1 MSNISSIID
10 LAIDDLRARSK
21 NREYANDPE
30 KWVNDILGKRWYSR
44 QRDIAKSFLE
54 NQRIAVK
61 SGNGVGKSAIMADL
75 ITWIVATSDPADTL
89 CIVSAPTLSQIEKV
103 IFAYLKVNKGI
114 AQARGFELPGR
125 ITETLAWK
133 LDSEQGSEFLVF
145 GKRPS
150 DRDITSSFQGTR
162 KKRTLVF
169 LDEAGGLP
177 AEMFTAAEAVATG
190 KDSKIFAIGNPD
202 RRGTEFYRIFNDAQ
216 LSQDWNTQT
225 ISVFNLPTFTGELVY
240 EDPEKQEALLMGLTS
255 VDWVEHKKRAWGV
268 DSARYKAKVLGEF
281 PDEGDTTFFSQA
293 VIDRAYECEI
303 EEDDDVQPILGL
315 DVARYGSD
323 ESRMYINR
331 GGRIRLYDDGT
342 EDGGAWSK
350 TDLITTARKVHAAAQ
365 RVGARLVNVDANGVG
380 GGVVDALLTLDEF
393 RDATYDV
400 GAIMTANSSP
410 DNMRWF
416 NQRAYQYDMLRE
428 GMAEGK
434 FDLDF
439 DDVDLREELITQT
452 YKFSAKGAIQI
463 TSKDD
468 MKKMGLDSPDS
479 LDAVLLSTI
488 DFQEPGDMPQPG
500 QMIEYDFEE
509 INSFYDKSFW

>member
-1 MSNISSIID
+1 MSLTNIVD
-10 LAIDDLRARSK
+10 LALLDLRERSK
-21 NREYANDPE
+21 KRIYQSDPE
-30 KWVNDILGKRWYSR
+30 AWVADVLGKSWYGKQAEIVDAYLS
-44 QRDIAKSFLE
+44 S
-54 NQRIAVK
+54 QRIAIK
-61 SGNGVGKSAIMADL
+61 SANGCGKSAVLSDL
-75 ITWIVATSDPADTL
+75 ITWEVAVGEPEETL
-89 CIVSAPTLSQIEKV
+89 CIISAPTLSQIEKV
-103 IFAYLKVNKGI
+103 IFAYLKVNKGT
-114 AQARGFELPGR
+114 ASANGFEIPGR
-125 ITETLAWK
+125 ISETLTWK
-133 LDSEQGSEFLVF
+133 LDTPQGSNLLAF

-150 DRDITSSFQGTR
+150 DKDIVSSFQGTR
-162 KKRTLVF
+162 KLRTLVF

-190 KDSKIFAIGNPD
+190 AGSKIAAIGNPD
-202 RRGTEFYRIFNDAQ
+202 RRGTEFHRIFTDPQ
-216 LSQDWNTQT
+216 LSQDWTLQT
-225 ISVFNLPTFTGELVY
+225 ISAFDLPTFTGEEVY
-240 EDPEKQEALLMGLTS
+240 ADPVKQDLLMQSLTS
-255 VDWVEHKKRAWGV
+255 VEWVEHKKRAWGE
-268 DSARYKAKVLGEF
+268 DSARYKSKVLGQF
-281 PDEGDTTFFSQA
+281 PDEADNTFFSQSI
-293 VIDRAYECEI
+293 IDMAYECEV
-303 EEDDDVQPILGL
+303 EEDEDIKPILGV

-350 TDLITTARKVHAAAQ
+350 TDLITTARKVHSAAQ
-365 RVGARLVNVDANGVG
+365 RVGAKLVNVDANGVG
-380 GGVVDALLTLDEF
+380 GGVVDALLTLEEF

-400 GAIMTANSSP
+400 GSIMTANASP

-463 TSKDD
+463 TSKDE
-468 MKKMGLDSPDS
+468 MKKQGLDSPDS

-488 DFQEPGDMPQPG
+488 DFVEEEDKVQPG
-500 QMIEYDFEE
+500 SVIEYDFNE

>member
-1 MSNISSIID
+1 MSLTNIVD
-10 LAIDDLRARSK
+10 LALEDLRERSK
-21 NREYANDPE
+21 KRIYRSDPAA
-30 KWVNDILGKRWYSR
+30 WVADVLGKRWYSR
-44 QRDIAKSFLE
+44 QQEIVDSYLGS
-54 NQRIAVK
+54 QRLAVK
-61 SGNGVGKSAIMADL
+61 SANGCGKSAVVADL
-75 ITWIVATSDPADTL
+75 ITWEVAVGDPNETL
-89 CIVSAPTLSQIEKV
+89 CIISAPTLSQIEKV
-103 IFAYLKVNKGI
+103 IFAYLKVNKG
-114 AQARGFELPGR
+114 AASSNGFEIPGR
-125 ITETLAWK
+125 ISETLTWK
-133 LDSEQGSEFLVF
+133 IDTEQGSNLLAF

-150 DRDITSSFQGTR
+150 DKDIVSSFQGTR
-162 KKRTLVF
+162 KLRTKVF

-177 AEMFTAAEAVATG
+177 ADMFTAAEAVATG
-190 KDSKIFAIGNPD
+190 GDSKILAIGNPD
-202 RRGTEFYRIFNDAQ
+202 RRGTEFHRIFTDPQ
-216 LSQDWNTQT
+216 LSQDWKLHT
-225 ISVFNLPTFTGELVY
+225 ISAFDLPTFTGELVY
-240 EDPEKQEALLMGLTS
+240 PEELLQENLLRGLTS
-255 VDWVEHKKRAWGV
+255 VEWVEHKKRAWGEE
-268 DSARYKAKVLGEF
+268 SARYKSKVLGQF
-281 PDEGDTTFFSQA
+281 PDEADNTFFSQSI
-293 VIDRAYECEI
+293 IDRAYECEI
-303 EEDDDVQPILGL
+303 EEDNDVQPILGV
-315 DVARYGSD
+315 DVARFGSD

-350 TDLITTARKVHAAAQ
+350 TDLITTARKVHTAAQ
-365 RVGARLVNVDANGVG
+365 RVGAKLVNVDANGVG

-393 RDATYDV
+393 RDAVYDV
-400 GAIMTANSSP
+400 GAIMTANASP

-463 TSKDD
+463 TSKDE
-468 MKKMGLDSPDS
+468 MKKNGLDSPDS

-488 DFQEPGDMPQPG
+488 DFVEDADKPQPG